1 MWVVC
6 TNMCAWKFT
15 CVSKDVIF
23 YLLWYNKCT
32 EAAIYAKK
40 FFSVDLDQDPDPEKV
55 DPGPLEKVDP
65 ISKFTVLVKDIFDK
79 SKGADFKY
87 DNSFFKF

>member
-1 MWVVC
+1 M
-6 TNMCAWKFT
+6 
-15 CVSKDVIF
+15 
-23 YLLWYNKCT
+23 
-32 EAAIYAKK
+32 
-40 FFSVDLDQDPDPEKV
+40 DLDQDPDPEKV

-87 DNSFFKF
+87 DNSFLKF